1 MWDVNCKVEEV
12 GTKLTQLALGKVT
25 KYLDIR
31 CSYEFLG
38 LELVETFNCI
48 DPIRG
53 ANCPYGQTTVKLLGY
68 GLEDLVP
75 FIVTLAMALIC
86 ISLIFCIKAG
96 DRDLNDAP
104 RSPRQA
110 EGDRTSWTDDGEVSE
125 NEDESWMN
133 ISKDESLDSK
143 ASSLSIETPKVMAK
157 VSNQSGFQSRRDQ
170 VKYQRHSNTPYTNS
184 TPLMKE
190 MQAKRTGKPTQ
201 AMLEVLKKRENK
213 SETSTLDNPTPAM
226 KAQLIKKWSRN

>member
-1 MWDVNCKVEEV
+1 MV
-12 GTKLTQLALGKVT
+12 
-25 KYLDIR
+25 
-31 CSYEFLG
+31 
-38 LELVETFNCI
+38 
-48 DPIRG
+48 
-53 ANCPYGQTTVKLLGY
+53 
-68 GLEDLVP
+68 
-75 FIVTLAMALIC
+75 LIY
-86 ISLIFCIKAG
+86 ISLSFCIKVG

-110 EGDRTSWTDDGEVSE
+110 EGDRTSWRDDGEVSE
-125 NEDESWMN
+125 NVDESWMN
-133 ISKDESLDSK
+133 TRKDESLDSIS
-143 ASSLSIETPKVMAK
+143 SSLSNETPKLMAK

-190 MQAKRTGKPTQ
+190 MQAERTGKPTQ